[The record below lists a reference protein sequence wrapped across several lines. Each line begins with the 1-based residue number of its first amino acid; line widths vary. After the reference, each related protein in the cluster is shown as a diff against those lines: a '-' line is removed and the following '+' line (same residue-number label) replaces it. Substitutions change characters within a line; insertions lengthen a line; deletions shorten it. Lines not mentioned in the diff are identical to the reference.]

1 MAPSTWVSFGI
12 TLLGLLVLATIAMGD
27 AVRQCDTFVRGRP
40 NDGTSGGV
48 WLNWAWERTGGSLF
62 QPVQYLTGG
71 NLGDVLWRPL
81 LIVNLAILLPMW
93 AFTKIVGPVCAY
105 NLTFV
110 LGYVT
115 SGLGMWALVR
125 HLVNSRAVATVIAL
139 VFAFS
144 SFSQMKA
151 EWGHAAGVFLAL
163 FPLLVLVLVRLWEQ
177 VTVRRVLAVGVC
189 WGALPYVDGYHL
201 TFAAL
206 TVLGVVGGMTVA
218 VLRRDGRSSARWLLH
233 RIGATVVAG
242 GVALV
247 VLVPWALTLLSDF
260 GAIDEQTT
268 RAAADGGRYGAR
280 LWEYLLP
287 SGRHPLAPDG
297 YETWR
302 IEHMHRSNL
311 AETALYLGMVP
322 IALAVIGVLAV
333 RRGSSAR
340 VAGSAGAA
348 GETGETDVEPGV
360 DRRVVV
366 GGLVGLVVVG
376 ALCSLD
382 PDTSVFGV
390 SLLMPGDLIRA
401 VMPQVRVLSRLVILV
416 LTGLLA
422 LAAIGL
428 ESVLAR
434 HLRPSRRA
442 LVAVGVAVVA
452 LFESLTFAPWSP
464 PTWSYARTP
473 AVFVELAADDSV
485 DTVALYPMLRAGEN
499 GDVLQSFQP
508 VLDKVLVNPAS
519 DTGAVDDPADVVRGL
534 AALDDP
540 QTLPGLRMLGTDVVV
555 VTDAG
560 TEVVRP
566 DDLPD
571 GLLLESTITCERPVL
586 GVPARDAD
594 GRDCLATRV
603 YRLEAGPVAV
613 GVVALGSG
621 WGDFEADGWGGRRPA
636 SDGAQLE
643 VVTAGSAADV
653 AVRFEVVAD
662 TAGRLEV
669 VDDAGGLV
677 ASVDVGTAPA
687 TVAFSTGPGRTW
699 ELRLVGV
706 GRVWASGFDADPA

>member
-1 MAPSTWVSFGI
+1 MSFGV
-12 TLLGLLVLATIAMGD
+12 TLVGLVVLATIAMGD
-27 AVRQCDTFVRGRP
+27 AVLQCDTFVRGRP
-40 NDGTSGGV
+40 NDGTSGAV
-48 WLNWAWERTGGSLF
+48 WLNWAWDRTGGSPF
-62 QPVQYLTGG
+62 RSVQYLTGG

-81 LIVNLAILLPMW
+81 LVVNLAILLPMW
-93 AFTKIVGPVCAY
+93 AFTKVVGPVCAY

-125 HLVNSRAVATVIAL
+125 HLVRSRAVATVVAL

-144 SFSQMKA
+144 SFSQLKA
-151 EWGHAAGVFLAL
+151 EWGHAAGVFLVL
-163 FPLLVLVLVRLWEQ
+163 FPILVLALVRLWER
-177 VTVRRVLAVGVC
+177 VTVGRMLAVGVC

-206 TVLGVVGGMTVA
+206 TVTGVVGGMTVS
-218 VLRRDGRSSARWLLH
+218 VLRRDGRSSLRWLAQ

-242 GVALV
+242 GVAIV
-247 VLVPWALTLLSDF
+247 FLVPWALTLLSDF

-268 RAAADGGRYGAR
+268 RSADDAGRYGAR

-302 IEHMHRSNL
+302 IEHMHRSNF
-311 AETALYLGMVP
+311 AETALYLGWVP
-322 IALAVIGVLAV
+322 IALAVIGVLVV
-333 RRGSSAR
+333 RRRSAAVSDAADES
-340 VAGSAGAA
+340 VAG
-348 GETGETDVEPGV
+348 DEPSV

-366 GGLVGLVVVG
+366 GGLLGLVVVG
-376 ALCSLD
+376 VLCSLD
-382 PDTSVFGV
+382 PDTRVFGV
-390 SLLMPGDLIRA
+390 SLPMPGDLIRA

-428 ESVLAR
+428 DAVLAR
-434 HLRPSRRA
+434 SSRPTRR
-442 LVAVGVAVVA
+442 VAVAAGVAAVA
-452 LFESLTFAPWSP
+452 LFESLTFTPWSP

-473 AVFVELAADDSV
+473 AVFVSLAADDSV

-499 GDVLQSFQP
+499 GDVLQSYQP

-555 VTDAG
+555 VTDVG

-566 DDLPD
+566 DDVPD
-571 GLLLESTITCERPVL
+571 GLVLESTITCDPPVL

-594 GRDCLATRV
+594 GRDCLASRV
-603 YRLEAGPVAV
+603 YRIEAGPTAV

-636 SDGAQLE
+636 VDGAQLE
-643 VVTAGSAADV
+643 VVNAGSAADV
-653 AVRFEVVAD
+653 AVRFEVVAAA
-662 TAGRLEV
+662 AGRAEV
-669 VDDAGGLV
+669 VDAAGDVV
-677 ASVDVGTAPA
+677 ASVDVGTSPT
-687 TVAFSTGPGRTW
+687 TVAFTTGPGRTW
-699 ELRLVGV
+699 ELRLVGIE
-706 GRVWASGFDADPA
+706 RVWASGFDTEPA